1 MRIEKQ
7 TYPECVFGDITV
19 GNTFMLDNALWMA
32 IEEVLIKEDG
42 DLHSVNAVNL
52 EDGTLEFICN
62 EEVVFDPE
70 VKVVIR

>member
-19 GNTFMLDNALWMA
+19 GNTFMVNNCLWMA
-32 IEEVLIKEDG
+32 IEEVAVKENG
-42 DLHSVNAVNL
+42 DIHSVNAVNL
-52 EDGTLEFICN
+52 EEGTLEFFC
-62 EEVVFDPE
+62 EDEVVFDPE